1 MGNDEMGLLL
11 LLVLALMLST
21 EARQKRP
28 QTLKRQKRE
37 WILPPAKLLENTDYT
52 HKEFI
57 AKIRSDKDK
66 GAKVEYYL
74 SGPGADKPPFNLF
87 VVDQYTG
94 FVTVTGILD
103 REKYPSFNLTGIAKH
118 IDGTLAED
126 SIPMMVTVLDQND
139 NAPTFE
145 LHTGNITEAS
155 KKGTFVMQIE
165 GKDNDQAGTSNS
177 EISYSIVSQEPEG
190 TGHMFTIDKKTG
202 NLYVNEPTLDRET
215 YDSYKLVIKGI
226 DLGGAAGGLTGTGT
240 VEIKVLDIND
250 NIPTLEKS
258 EYSGTVDENV
268 MDVVVMRIKA
278 LDKDLEN
285 TDNWVTVFS
294 IAKGNED
301 NIFSIETDKETN
313 EGILKLIKPLDFEE
327 IQNLELGLLIE
338 NVAPFL
344 EGGAILMD
352 VDVKVGQGGP
362 LLSGAAAAGVA
373 AGVSPGADL
382 GVDLG
387 DKADIDIEGG
397 GDVGLNPWAGLA
409 PGIGVGPGVGVG
421 LETGVKPGPA
431 TKPHEPVKS
440 YPIKISVNNVPEV
453 PAFIPDTKTVPVSE
467 DPNEATEDGVITVFA
482 AVDPDTGKPA
492 EDVSYAKGY
501 DPDSWLTI
509 NAETAEIKLNKIPDR
524 ESSFLVNG
532 TYIAKILVMTK
543 DIPSKTATG
552 TIAIQVTDSND
563 HCPTLITKHNSLCS
577 NEKTVFVTGCDEDV
591 SPNSAPF
598 TFRIITDGTQGN
610 WVVEVINETSAALH
624 SQEPLWPGSYELQL
638 EVLDAQGLSCSANE
652 VVIVDVC
659 TCVETEACSLMAA
672 RLGTTSPKLSAPAI
686 GLLLMAM
693 CLLLFIP
700 LLLLLC
706 HCGGKDTIFPE
717 KFNDL
722 PFDAKEHLIS
732 YRTEG
737 RGDDKAVPLQNVP
750 ITLGT
755 QTFFG
760 TAPASNFTQH
770 QTPTTFQTATIYNK
784 FEESSQSLREVND
797 AYRFSREAFNHGNGK
812 ALQFSRKRLGIQN
825 RTVLFEDIALP
836 DTFLDD
842 YYSQKVVCALPVK
855 DGLLE
860 YDFEGHGSFAGSV
873 GCCSFLESDND
884 LQFLNDLGTKFKTL
898 ADICSPPISKPSL
911 TCKEGDV
918 VHTTVDFAEPVIK
931 PQIEHIVETKN
942 ANITSTNISKLSV
955 NTVSTEPPSMKHHHS
970 KVTNISH
977 SSNIRYSAT
986 LPRPVQAVVLEQQPV
1001 YYTTSPVIQP
1011 MHYVIQPQLQS
1022 TVLLAD
1028 VAHGTNFTGLY
1039 VVSGSQS
1046 PSGLTIS
1053 GLKNSPSGHV
1063 IPGLESSKSSANPT
1077 TPVSPTLLLPGSS
1090 IVSPGSLPVEGWK
1103 MILPNPDDNYIFLK
1117 DRSSPPKALGVDPGS
1132 SQGTLSRDAILVK
1145 EDAPPQGVLGPAA
1158 QGSVYGILPGHIV
1171 AKMGGVVAVNTN
1183 LGQTWCGHL
1192 EQVGFL
1198 RLVTVLGVDDGQ
1210 PRIGM
1215 AHVIAVKPE
1224 VTVAGMCPPGVD
1236 TVGIKQITVKHFQGI
1251 YSQEQTIEYDVVLEA
1266 RSDRLESQKEEQT
1279 INVENNFT
1287 TAETTKT
1294 HGPLKEGVI
1303 MENKFKDNGDPDQMA
1318 AEETQSEDVI
1328 IFTLEQDTTVDYAS
1342 RLVKVVYENNED
1354 IQASKKFSD
1363 INLEKATVTL
1373 LAGSD
1378 VLHKSFEQSDST
1390 VKSGVIRAEIFPD
1403 QLNTTTD
1410 VSANKHTNTN
1420 KQKSQTSER
1429 SYPQDNAGEAK
1440 PIQSEQQEKHI
1451 ISVCF
1456 SKEYIVCMITQLSC
1470 TETVYQDQILILFIK
1485 KKKKIKCTHEEDAT
1499 SIIDHV
1505 KIVDEQIHGI
1515 TEENVGRQEAGAL
1528 IEGEES
1534 KSPQLSIV
1542 EGSEDMLLSEPQS

>member
-1 MGNDEMGLLL
+1 MLTWAMM
-11 LLVLALMLST
+11 MLST

-352 VDVKVGQGGP
+352 VDV
-362 LLSGAAAAGVA
+362 
-373 AGVSPGADL
+373 
-382 GVDLG
+382 
-387 DKADIDIEGG
+387 
-397 GDVGLNPWAGLA
+397 
-409 PGIGVGPGVGVG
+409 
-421 LETGVKPGPA
+421 
-431 TKPHEPVKS
+431 
-440 YPIKISVNNVPEV
+440 KISVNNVPEV

-918 VHTTVDFAEPVIK
+918 LLY
-931 PQIEHIVETKN
+931 
-942 ANITSTNISKLSV
+942 LS
-955 NTVSTEPPSMKHHHS
+955 
-970 KVTNISH
+970 
-977 SSNIRYSAT
+977 SS
-986 LPRPVQAVVLEQQPV
+986 Q
-1001 YYTTSPVIQP
+1001 
-1011 MHYVIQPQLQS
+1011 
-1022 TVLLAD
+1022 
-1028 VAHGTNFTGLY
+1028 F
-1039 VVSGSQS
+1039 
-1046 PSGLTIS
+1046 
-1053 GLKNSPSGHV
+1053 
-1063 IPGLESSKSSANPT
+1063 T
-1077 TPVSPTLLLPGSS
+1077 TPP
-1090 IVSPGSLPVEGWK
+1090 
-1103 MILPNPDDNYIFLK
+1103 
-1117 DRSSPPKALGVDPGS
+1117 AL
-1132 SQGTLSRDAILVK
+1132 
-1145 EDAPPQGVLGPAA
+1145 
-1158 QGSVYGILPGHIV
+1158 
-1171 AKMGGVVAVNTN
+1171 
-1183 LGQTWCGHL
+1183 
-1192 EQVGFL
+1192 
-1198 RLVTVLGVDDGQ
+1198 
-1210 PRIGM
+1210 
-1215 AHVIAVKPE
+1215 
-1224 VTVAGMCPPGVD
+1224 
-1236 TVGIKQITVKHFQGI
+1236 
-1251 YSQEQTIEYDVVLEA
+1251 
-1266 RSDRLESQKEEQT
+1266 
-1279 INVENNFT
+1279 
-1287 TAETTKT
+1287 
-1294 HGPLKEGVI
+1294 
-1303 MENKFKDNGDPDQMA
+1303 
-1318 AEETQSEDVI
+1318 
-1328 IFTLEQDTTVDYAS
+1328 
-1342 RLVKVVYENNED
+1342 
-1354 IQASKKFSD
+1354 
-1363 INLEKATVTL
+1363 
-1373 LAGSD
+1373 
-1378 VLHKSFEQSDST
+1378 
-1390 VKSGVIRAEIFPD
+1390 
-1403 QLNTTTD
+1403 
-1410 VSANKHTNTN
+1410 
-1420 KQKSQTSER
+1420 
-1429 SYPQDNAGEAK
+1429 
-1440 PIQSEQQEKHI
+1440 
-1451 ISVCF
+1451 
-1456 SKEYIVCMITQLSC
+1456 
-1470 TETVYQDQILILFIK
+1470 
-1485 KKKKIKCTHEEDAT
+1485 
-1499 SIIDHV
+1499 
-1505 KIVDEQIHGI
+1505 
-1515 TEENVGRQEAGAL
+1515 
-1528 IEGEES
+1528 
-1534 KSPQLSIV
+1534 
-1542 EGSEDMLLSEPQS
+1542 